1 MVTYL
6 PLQKLLHAYIH
17 IYIHIETYISIYR
30 NVHIFTQTS
39 YTYFYDVGVTQSLT
53 LLWEFYYDLVK
64 SKTIDNTFIKI
75 YKLKLKHPN
84 ILNIYILYY
93 VYK

>member
-53 LLWEFYYDLVK
+53 LLWEFYYGLVK

-93 VYK
+93 V